1 MSRPR
6 FWKACHLTVQ
16 KLLYVYVIIAAGS
29 RGLYYTTE
37 VVYKLEIFAV
47 IVKLSTLNVF

>member
-16 KLLYVYVIIAAGS
+16 KLLYVYVIIAGS